1 MNQIVLP
8 GTEMVA
14 ELSIDLSMA
23 EDDADIDQRALME
36 LLTPLE
42 QHLTVLIEFANHSKA
57 ARHEHLPFTIGFL
70 LSLNRWRTKLFL
82 EVIVTGL
89 NALLRRDRS
98 TQLCVERSAMR
109 VRRPRP
115 RKQCETSDCQGTRGS
130 KHGIRHMDSVSEPD
144 VPAPLTLDLFGR
156 IIFSRG
162 GPMRAPEPLPRGK
175 ASTGCTVNTVS
186 IR

>member
-23 EDDADIDQRALME
+23 EDDADMDQRALTE

-42 QHLTVLIEFANHSKA
+42 QHLTVLIEFASHSKA
-57 ARHEHLPFTIGFL
+57 ARHEHLPLTIGFL

-89 NALLRRDRS
+89 NDATKKRS
-98 TQLCVERSAMR
+98 KYSI
-109 VRRPRP
+109 VR
-115 RKQCETSDCQGTRGS
+115 
-130 KHGIRHMDSVSEPD
+130 
-144 VPAPLTLDLFGR
+144 
-156 IIFSRG
+156 
-162 GPMRAPEPLPRGK
+162 
-175 ASTGCTVNTVS
+175 
-186 IR
+186 